1 MCIPKYHCYHH
12 KHEQFFILKDNLFMA
27 NYIQAYQ
34 PGYLKVIGAAA
45 ALTFLF
51 QNPIIYLSDCSD
63 ILNQTIFSH
72 GSDSDIIDLL
82 EGGKM
87 AVEAETAT
95 TKTPINEMITIYASD
110 CSDITNSNIFSH
122 GLDTCIF
129 DIFSERRATVEAE
142 TTGRVSAKSSILFR
156 SDRSDT
162 ILTPFFSH
170 GSGLFTF
177 DAVREAK
184 AILSTKVATAKT
196 ISEKLLISFVP
207 NCIDTITS
215 TIFSHGLGSDIFRY
229 VERETVEAEFHLG
242 DKYCI

>member
-1 MCIPKYHCYHH
+1 
-12 KHEQFFILKDNLFMA
+12 MA

-95 TKTPINEMITIYASD
+95 TKTPINETIIYASD

-122 GLDTCIF
+122 GLDIYF
-129 DIFSERRATVEAE
+129 
-142 TTGRVSAKSSILFR
+142 LY
-156 SDRSDT
+156 
-162 ILTPFFSH
+162 
-170 GSGLFTF
+170 
-177 DAVREAK
+177 
-184 AILSTKVATAKT
+184 
-196 ISEKLLISFVP
+196 
-207 NCIDTITS
+207 
-215 TIFSHGLGSDIFRY
+215 IFRKK
-229 VERETVEAEFHLG
+229 G
-242 DKYCI
+242 DS